1 MQKTRDMN
9 HEIIRKRL
17 IEIYQEYTK
26 SKSSAASITK
36 MKEVVKEYD
45 DVIELLDETLNCA
58 FGIMEAITKK
68 EIKDKKEEDQIVS
81 EMTKELENKSY
92 LGVTGTDETSEDKTE
107 EISK

>member
-1 MQKTRDMN
+1 MIKTRDMN

-26 SKSSAASITK
+26 SKGNAASITK

-58 FGIMEAITKK
+58 FGIMDAITKK
-68 EIKDKKEEDQIVS
+68 EIKDKKEEEQIVS
-81 EMTKELENKSY
+81 AITKELENKSY
-92 LGVTGTDETSEDKTE
+92 LGVAGEEVPVKDEEVSE
-107 EISK
+107 